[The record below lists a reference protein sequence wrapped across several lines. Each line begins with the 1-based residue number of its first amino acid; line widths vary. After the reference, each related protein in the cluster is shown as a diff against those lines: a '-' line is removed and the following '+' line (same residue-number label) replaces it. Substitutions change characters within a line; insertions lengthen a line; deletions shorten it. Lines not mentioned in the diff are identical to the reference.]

1 MLTPLDIQN
10 KEFKKGFRGYDE
22 QEVDAYLD
30 EVVRDFE
37 LALKERDDLKAQV
50 AEVQHQV
57 QQYRTLEEQLQKAL
71 LVAQQTAQEVVET
84 AHKEAGLITDRAE
97 AEGQKIA
104 EQARSSVRAVEEQ
117 AARLRSDLEVFRAK
131 TRSLLESQLKI
142 LEAISEGE

>member
-37 LALKERDDLKAQV
+37 LALKERDDLKVQVVEAQR
-50 AEVQHQV
+50 QV

-71 LVAQQTAQEVVET
+71 LVAQQTAQEVVEA
-84 AHKEAGLITDRAE
+84 AHKEAQLITERADLEGKRLAEE
-97 AEGQKIA
+97 ARA
-104 EQARSSVRAVEEQ
+104 SVRAVEEE
-117 AARLRSDLEVFRAK
+117 AARLRSELEVFRAK
-131 TRSLLESQLKI
+131 TRSLLESQLKL
-142 LEAISEGE
+142 LEGAPGD

>member
-50 AEVQHQV
+50 ADVQHQV

>member
-1 MLTPLDIQN
+1 VLTPLDIQN

-37 LALKERDDLKAQV
+37 LALKERDELKTQV
-50 AEVQHQV
+50 VEAQHQV

-84 AHKEAGLITDRAE
+84 AHKEAQLITDRADM
-97 AEGQKIA
+97 EGRKIT
-104 EQARSSVRAVEEQ
+104 EDARAAVRTVEEQ
-117 AARLRSDLEVFRAK
+117 AARLKSELEVFRAK

-142 LEAISEGE
+142 LEATGEGE

>member
-1 MLTPLDIQN
+1 VLTPLDIQN

-131 TRSLLESQLKI
+131 SRSLLESQLKI